1 MQSRAWARVAITRK
15 IHSAAEELLRSV
27 QCEVWV
33 NPEARPLQ
41 QDELRA
47 IAQEYDGMICLLSD
61 RIGEDVLSAAR
72 RLRVV
77 ANYAVGFDNIDV
89 PAATRRGIAV
99 TNTPDVLTNAT
110 AELAWALL
118 LSVARRVVEGD
129 RLVRAGEFHGWEPL
143 MLLGYE
149 VAGKTLGIIGA
160 GRIGTAM
167 ARRARGFDMRILY
180 TRPSGPRPEMDELG
194 AQHVDL
200 EWLLRE
206 SDFIS
211 IHTPLTP
218 STRHL
223 IGRPQF
229 ALMKPTA
236 ILINT
241 GRGPV
246 VDEAALAEALA
257 TRRIAGAGLDVYEF
271 EPRVEP
277 ALLELDNV
285 VLLPHIGSATFEARA
300 AMAKL
305 AAENVLDTLRG
316 KIPRTCLNPEYRQYG
331 VPPAAQ

>member
-1 MQSRAWARVAITRK
+1 MQPSAKVAITRK
-15 IHSAAEELLRSV
+15 IHSAAEDLLRSA

-41 QDELRA
+41 REELCA
-47 IAQEYDGMICLLSD
+47 IAHDYDAMICLLSD
-61 RIGEDVLSAAR
+61 RIDEEILSAAK
-72 RLRVV
+72 RLRIV
-77 ANYAVGFDNIDV
+77 ANYAVGFDNIDI

-99 TNTPDVLTNAT
+99 SNTPDVLTNAT

-129 RLVRAGEFHGWEPL
+129 RLVRAGEFHGWDPL

-180 TRPSGPRPEMDELG
+180 TRPSGPRREMEELG
-194 AQHVDL
+194 AQHVEL
-200 EWLLRE
+200 ETLLRE

-229 ALMKPTA
+229 ELMKPTA

-257 TRRIAGAGLDVYEF
+257 NRRIAGAGLDVYEY
-271 EPRVEP
+271 EPKVEH
-277 ALLELDNV
+277 ALLALDNV

-300 AMAKL
+300 SMARL
-305 AAENVLDTLRG
+305 AAENVLDALRG
-316 KIPRTCLNPEYRQYG
+316 DMPRTCLNPDYRQFG
-331 VPPAAQ
+331 ANRAAE

>member
-1 MQSRAWARVAITRK
+1 MQPLAKVAITRK
-15 IHSAAEELLRSV
+15 IHSAAEELLRSA

-41 QDELRA
+41 REELCA
-47 IAQEYDGMICLLSD
+47 IARDYDAMICLLSD
-61 RIGEDVLSAAR
+61 RIDEEIFSAAK
-72 RLRVV
+72 RLRIV
-77 ANYAVGFDNIDV
+77 ANYAVGFDNIDI

-99 TNTPDVLTNAT
+99 ANTPDVLTNAT

-129 RLVRAGEFHGWEPL
+129 RLVRAGEFHGWDPL

-180 TRPSGPRPEMDELG
+180 TRPSGPRREMDELG
-194 AQHVDL
+194 AQHVEL
-200 EWLLRE
+200 ETLLCE

-218 STRHL
+218 ATRHM

-229 ALMKPTA
+229 ELMKPTA

-246 VDEAALAEALA
+246 VDEAALADALA
-257 TRRIAGAGLDVYEF
+257 NRRIAGAGLDVYEY
-271 EPRVEP
+271 EPKVEP
-277 ALLELDNV
+277 ALLALDNV

-300 AMAKL
+300 AMARL
-305 AAENVLDTLRG
+305 AAENVLDALRG
-316 KIPRTCLNPEYRQYG
+316 KVPRTCLNPEYQQYCG
-331 VPPAAQ
+331 VPPRD